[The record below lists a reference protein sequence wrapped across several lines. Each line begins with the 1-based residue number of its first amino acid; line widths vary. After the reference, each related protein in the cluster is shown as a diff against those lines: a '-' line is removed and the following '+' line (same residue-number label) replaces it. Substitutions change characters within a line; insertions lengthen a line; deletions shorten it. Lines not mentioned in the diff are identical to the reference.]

1 MHGDAHPGR
10 WLLWGLTD
18 QLALRQRHQSPEEKT
33 TRSGMTPVHEELVA
47 GMWWSRERGFLGV
60 TYMSWLQR
68 VAPRDSLAVSPVVCV
83 CGGDT

>member
-1 MHGDAHPGR
+1 
-10 WLLWGLTD
+10 
-18 QLALRQRHQSPEEKT
+18 
-33 TRSGMTPVHEELVA
+33 MTPVHEELVA

-83 CGGDT
+83 WGGDT